1 MSMVVKK
8 DIEKW
13 ELNLLNSIVS
23 QLKVDIPIRHLQK
36 MNGAHNED
44 SRRHV
49 YKKMEVNG
57 AKFINRKP

>member
-8 DIEKW
+8 DIETW

-23 QLKVDIPIRHLQK
+23 QLQVNIPIGHLQK

-44 SRRHV
+44 SGRHV
-49 YKKMEVNG
+49 YMKMEVNR
-57 AKFINRKP
+57 AKFINS

>member
-8 DIEKW
+8 DIETW

-23 QLKVDIPIRHLQK
+23 QLQVDIPIEHLQK

-44 SRRHV
+44 AGRHV

-57 AKFINRKP
+57 A